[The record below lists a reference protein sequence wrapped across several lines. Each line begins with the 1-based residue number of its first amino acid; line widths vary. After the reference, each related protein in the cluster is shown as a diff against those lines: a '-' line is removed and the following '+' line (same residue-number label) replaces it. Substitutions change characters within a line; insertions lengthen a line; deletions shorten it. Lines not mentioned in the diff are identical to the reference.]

1 MISQNGKG
9 FFSHSQ
15 GKPNFFVAGEA
26 FKEAIKLNPN
36 LSAEIYYAIGIGEQ
50 NWNLAMPYF
59 NKALELKP
67 DYWEIYYKLGM
78 CAITRNK
85 NWKLFESSIEN
96 FTKVIE
102 INPKFKETYYYR
114 GMLYMLL
121 GDKMVEFGRQGLDAK
136 NIMQLKK
143 DYEISQ
149 LYKNAVSDLSK
160 AIKLDSNNIDAYYIR
175 GQVYR
180 ELDTEFNF

>member
-1 MISQNGKG
+1 
-9 FFSHSQ
+9 
-15 GKPNFFVAGEA
+15 
-26 FKEAIKLNPN
+26 
-36 LSAEIYYAIGIGEQ
+36 
-50 NWNLAMPYF
+50 MPYF

-78 CAITRNK
+78 RAITRNK

-136 NIMQLKK
+136 NMMQLKK
-143 DYEISQ
+143 DYEVSQ
-149 LYKNAVSDLSK
+149 LYKNALSDLSK
-160 AIKLDSNNIDAYYIR
+160 AIKLDSNNIDAHFVR

-180 ELDTEFNF
+180 ELGEYKRAIDDLTKVIQAYPDADNAYYSRGLCYQALNQEKEAQADFDKAKELGRS

>member
-1 MISQNGKG
+1 MR
-9 FFSHSQ
+9 
-15 GKPNFFVAGEA
+15 
-26 FKEAIKLNPN
+26 
-36 LSAEIYYAIGIGEQ
+36 
-50 NWNLAMPYF
+50 
-59 NKALELKP
+59 
-67 DYWEIYYKLGM
+67 
-78 CAITRNK
+78 AITKNK

-96 FTKVIE
+96 FSKVIE
-102 INPKFKETYYYR
+102 INPKFKETYFYR

-121 GDKMVEFGRQGLDAK
+121 GDKMVEYGRQGLDAK
-136 NIMQLKK
+136 NMMKLKK

-180 ELDTEFNF
+180 ELEDYKNAIEDFNKVIKDSPNAYNAYYSRGLCYQALNQEKEAQADFDKAKELGRS